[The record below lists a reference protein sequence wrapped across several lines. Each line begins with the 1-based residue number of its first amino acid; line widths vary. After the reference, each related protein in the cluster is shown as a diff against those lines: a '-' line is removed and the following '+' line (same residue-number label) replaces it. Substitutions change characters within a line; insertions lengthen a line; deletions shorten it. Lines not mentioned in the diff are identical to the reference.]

1 MTYSYELV
9 QQKSVAHFR
18 KSQVKK
24 FDLNEKIW
32 FFYLKMKSWF
42 SQPCLWHLSKSAP
55 YINPLPSCNCYLL
68 TYLLTG
74 LSSCNRDLP
83 THRPCKLQ
91 LRLTYL
97 QAWQAATETYLLTGL
112 ASCNRDLTTYRPGKL
127 QPRLTYLQALQAA
140 TETYLLTGLASC
152 NRDLPTHRPC
162 KLQPNGVIWTSQ
174 QHQLQL
180 AAVIS
185 VVVGAAATTTTSII
199 KRLTLL

>member
-32 FFYLKMKSWF
+32 SFYLKIKSWF

-55 YINPLPSCNCYLL
+55 YINPLPSCNCYFL

-83 THRPCKLQ
+83 TYRPFKLQ
-91 LRLTYL
+91 LRLTY
-97 QAWQAATETYLLTGL
+97 
-112 ASCNRDLTTYRPGKL
+112 S
-127 QPRLTYLQALQAA
+127 QALQAA
-140 TETYLLTGLASC
+140 TETYLLTGLASY
-152 NRDLPTHRPC
+152 NWDLPTYTPC
-162 KLQPNGVIWTSQ
+162 KLQPRLTYSQALQAATKSNGVIWTSQ